1 MNITNISNL
10 PLLGVGMGYRDELC
24 DNIFENTQYIDFL
37 EITMDHFV
45 TKNKNRKNFLV
56 KLKSRFEIV
65 AHGLNLSLGSASG
78 INKKYLNEIKP
89 ILKNTK
95 PPWWSEHISFTTN
108 GDIEIG
114 HLSPLPFNKESL
126 KVLSENIKE
135 LKEEI
140 KIPLILENITYTI
153 NLPWNKIEES
163 KYLSEVV
170 YSTGCG
176 LLLDITN
183 LFINSKN
190 HSFDPIKFIDNLPE
204 NSIVQ
209 MHFVGAMEKDGTWV
223 DTHSCKTQKEIF
235 DLIDYV
241 LSKFKVKGII
251 LERDSGFSD
260 FKNLIDELSTV
271 KEIWKKYN
279 QWI

>member
-1 MNITNISNL
+1 
-10 PLLGVGMGYRDELC
+10 
-24 DNIFENTQYIDFL
+24 
-37 EITMDHFV
+37 MDHFV

-163 KYLSEVV
+163 KYLS
-170 YSTGCG
+170 
-176 LLLDITN
+176 
-183 LFINSKN
+183 
-190 HSFDPIKFIDNLPE
+190 
-204 NSIVQ
+204 
-209 MHFVGAMEKDGTWV
+209 
-223 DTHSCKTQKEIF
+223 
-235 DLIDYV
+235 LIH
-241 LSKFKVKGII
+241 I
-251 LERDSGFSD
+251 
-260 FKNLIDELSTV
+260 
-271 KEIWKKYN
+271 
-279 QWI
+279 